1 MASAAMEQS
10 VSTAA
15 TQSKTK
21 LIWRVVI
28 LLVVLAAIGGSVRY
42 WLGTMNTIST
52 DDAQVDGRIVNVA
65 PKVSGY
71 ISELLV
77 GDNQLVRKGQVIAR
91 IDAREYAI
99 RVRLAEAQVAVAGD
113 QARSSQL
120 NVPLTAATTSSS
132 VLTAEANQLAAEAD
146 FERAKA
152 GLEQARQAEIS
163 FARANIENKKATQDR
178 AHADLERMKILVAKE
193 EISKQQYDS
202 FVAAA
207 RIADSDVAA
216 AQDRLQSAEKS
227 ADIANAS
234 LSAARARV
242 EQAKAQVTQAR
253 ANQGQV
259 GIRSSDTNALQASRD
274 VAMANLDAAKL
285 QLADTEIVAAQ
296 DGYVTRRTVEVGQY
310 VNPGQTLLT
319 IIPRDDIWVTAN
331 FKETELKQ
339 LKPGQ
344 KVDLKVDMLGAT
356 VHGEVESI
364 AGATGS
370 RLSLLPP
377 ENATGNFVKVVQ
389 RIPVKIKLDPEVLQS
404 HRLGVGANVV
414 ATVHTN

>member
-28 LLVVLAAIGGSVRY
+28 LLVVLAAIGASVRY

-77 GDNQLVRKGQVIAR
+77 GDNQLVKKGQVIAR

>member
-28 LLVVLAAIGGSVRY
+28 LLVALAAIGASVRY

-389 RIPVKIKLDPEVLQS
+389 RIPVKIKLDPDVLQS